1 MADLSPTQA
10 IHGGAGVVIV
20 DGVAGESLT
29 AKDAVYKSSS
39 DNKWYQIDVDSA
51 GDVALMQANK
61 SGVLGICMYGGS
73 ADATVPIATRGPIDM
88 GTVFTAGVA
97 YYGSDTAGKI
107 RPAAD
112 NGSGDSL
119 VFLGTARTTSV
130 LYLYPVYHG
139 AALT

>member
-20 DGVAGESLT
+20 DGVCGEALT
-29 AKDAVYKSSS
+29 AKDAVYKSSADS
-39 DNKWYQIDVDSA
+39 KWYQVDVDSA
-51 GDVALMQANK
+51 PDVAAMLSDRA
-61 SGVLGICMYGGS
+61 GVVGICMFGGS
-73 ADATVPIATRGPIDM
+73 TNATVPIAIRGPIDM

-97 YYGSDTAGKI
+97 YYASDTAGKI

-130 LYLYPVYHG
+130 IYLYPVYHG
-139 AALT
+139 AALA